1 LPSATTRR
9 EQENDHPVELGRIK
23 MKLPLIIAAAAI
35 LATGAAQAQLQQ
47 AATCCE
53 AAAFQKQQCGTI
65 GGRIAVCQNNIEQAR
80 QNCMQTGKW
89 GGRNLRRE

>member
-1 LPSATTRR
+1 VLFRS
-9 EQENDHPVELGRIK
+9 EHDHAVELGRIK

-47 AATCCE
+47 AGTCSE
-53 AAAFQKQQCGTI
+53 AAAFQKQQCGAAT